1 MLKRIFKM
9 LVAQGANIGVL
20 LVTQVLLPPVFLHS
34 YGVAR
39 YGEWLVLYATIAYL
53 ANLNFGITTYA
64 SNELTMLHQ
73 RNDMERYRS
82 LQASTLALILG
93 MAAIGVALSVGAAS
107 LPLPRLLHLK
117 SMSRST
123 AGLTALFFGLQ
134 MTAHIVGG
142 YYNSLFMVVK
152 EAHRGTMWWN
162 LRRLAG
168 NLTAVPL
175 ALLHCSFSTIALGQF
190 IAVLIV
196 AVATVVDLGIRMKGL
211 PLGLGGANWET
222 AKSTLKPSG
231 MFGMIFMQTF
241 LVFQVPII
249 ILQRLLGPEVVVL
262 FATSRTVLAL
272 ARQILSVVTNAIA
285 PEITFSFGNGEMK
298 KLLDIFHYSERV
310 VFALIPVANL
320 GSFLFGPFLV
330 RIWLHRPK
338 LFDPWTYALMAL
350 ISGVMSMREH
360 KQFFQ
365 FSTNVH
371 RRLALI
377 VFWGNVFMIGIS
389 IPMTLRFGI
398 HGFMYTW
405 LASEA
410 TQMALLYFENKKLFS
425 FDSSINMLPVLK
437 LALVFALALPP
448 SWWLVDYLRTQSRPE
463 QAALALAATVLLAVI
478 SYWVFGLYLVKRRI
492 FAHLSSRGANS
503 AA

>member
-1 MLKRIFKM
+1 MLKRIIKM
-9 LVAQGANIGVL
+9 LVAQGANVGVL
-20 LVTQVLLPPVFLHS
+20 LVTQILLPPVFLHS

-53 ANLNFGITTYA
+53 TNLNFGITTYA
-64 SNELTMLHQ
+64 SNELTMLRQ
-73 RNDMERYRS
+73 RGEKERYAR

-93 MAAIGVALSVGAAS
+93 MVSISVAVSVGLS
-107 LPLPRLLHLK
+107 FLPLPELLHLK
-117 SMSRST
+117 SVTRT
-123 AGLTALFFGLQ
+123 QAGLTALFLGLLI
-134 MTAHIVGG
+134 TTHILAG

-162 LRRLAG
+162 ARRLFA
-168 NLTAVPL
+168 NMAAVPL
-175 ALLHCSFSTIALGQF
+175 ALMHCSFATIAFGMF
-190 IAVLIV
+190 ISAFVI
-196 AVATVVDLGIRMKGL
+196 AVATIVDLRLRMKGL
-211 PLGLGGANWET
+211 PLGLRGANWTT

-231 MFGMIFMQTF
+231 MFAMIYMQTF
-241 LVFQVPII
+241 LVFQMPII
-249 ILQRLLGPEVVVL
+249 ILQRLVGPEIVVL

-272 ARQILSVVTNAIA
+272 ARQILSIVTNAIA
-285 PEITFSFGNGEMK
+285 PEITFSFGTGEMK

-330 RIWLHRPK
+330 RVWLHRPK

-371 RRLALI
+371 KRLAFI
-377 VFWGNVFMIGIS
+377 VFWGNVLMIGIS
-389 IPMTLRFGI
+389 VPMTLRFGI

-405 LASEA
+405 LASES
-410 TQMALLYFENKKLFS
+410 TQMALLYFENKKLFN
-425 FDSSINMLPVLK
+425 FDPSISMFPVLK
-437 LALVFALALPP
+437 LALVFGLALPP
-448 SWWLVDYLRTQSRPE
+448 AWWLVDYLRWHPLWF
-463 QAALALAATVLLAVI
+463 QAALALAATVVLFAI
-478 SYWVFGLYLVKRRI
+478 SYWVFGLYIVQQRI
-492 FAHLSSRGANS
+492 FSRLSSRRLNTVG
-503 AA
+503 

>member
-9 LVAQGANIGVL
+9 LVAQGANVGVL
-20 LVTQVLLPPVFLHS
+20 LATQVLLPPVFLHS

-53 ANLNFGITTYA
+53 SNLNFGITTYA
-64 SNELTMLHQ
+64 SNELTMLRQ
-73 RNDMERYRS
+73 RHEMERYTR

-93 MAAIGVALSVGAAS
+93 MVAIGVAVSVGVAF
-107 LPLPRLLHLK
+107 LPLPELLHLK
-117 SMSRST
+117 TVTRSQ
-123 AGLTALFFGLQ
+123 AGFTALFLGLL
-134 MTAHIVGG
+134 MTTHILGG
-142 YYNSLFMVVK
+142 YYNNLFMVVR

-162 LRRLAG
+162 LRRLVA
-168 NLTAVPL
+168 NMAAVPL
-175 ALLHCSFSTIALGQF
+175 ALMRCSFATIAFGMFLSAF
-190 IAVLIV
+190 VIAL
-196 AVATVVDLGIRMKGL
+196 ATIVDLRLRMKGL
-211 PLGLGGANWET
+211 PLGLRGASWKT

-231 MFGMIFMQTF
+231 MFGMIYMQTF

-249 ILQRLLGPEVVVL
+249 ILQRLVGPEIVVL

-272 ARQILSVVTNAIA
+272 ARQILSIVTNAIA
-285 PEITFSFGNGEMK
+285 PEITFSFGSGEMK

-310 VFALIPVANL
+310 VFALIPIANL

-330 RIWLHRPK
+330 RIWLHRPW

-371 RRLALI
+371 KRLAYI
-377 VFWGNVFMIGIS
+377 VFAGNLLMIGIS
-389 IPMTLRFGI
+389 IPMTIHFGI

-405 LASEA
+405 LTSEA
-410 TQMALLYFENKKLFS
+410 TQMALLYFENKKLFNS
-425 FDSSINMLPVLK
+425 DSSITMLPVFK
-437 LALVFALALPP
+437 LALVFALAMPP
-448 SWWLVDYLRTQSRPE
+448 SWWLVDYLRGHSLIL
-463 QAALALAATVLLAVI
+463 QASLALAATMVLFFV
-478 SYWVFGLYLVKRRI
+478 SYWVFGLYHVQQRI
-492 FAHLSSRGANS
+492 FSRLSSGRLNS
-503 AA
+503 VA